1 MENEDLRSMTTEAG
15 DDNQLQDL
23 GDIDINLQL
32 DNSPNTLNDVFQP
45 HQTQVQGPQ
54 HATSFPNINNQSLSQ
69 QRSSDEMTFEEFLI
83 GLGVVRAPSQVP
95 YPQQEAHYHSGVMP
109 DTNNK
114 SVSAY
119 ATGISLAPNGSTIDG
134 MPVMVPWGVSSSE
147 TKPTTRPDAS
157 RTTNARR
164 RCRMLRLKQQI
175 THTLLKFLETLFNFV
190 DFPPKSSS
198 RSSIMAQKST
208 LIRFFLLL
216 LLTLNLVFPPITASS
231 FDHRYSVGDNV
242 PLFANIVG
250 PLNNPSE
257 TYQYYDLPFC
267 RPDPVVPK
275 KETLGE
281 VLNGDRLTNTLYNL
295 NFREDKVDQNLCDKK
310 LKISE
315 LTKFRTAINVD
326 YYFQMYYDDLPLWGF
341 IGKMEDENWTR
352 EGSGPR
358 YYMFKHVQFD
368 AFYNGDQV
376 IEIRA
381 FSDPNHAVDITDNT
395 EIDIKFTYS
404 INWNSTTSEYK
415 NRMNKY
421 SKASLLPTQRQIH
434 WFSFINGVAII
445 VLLMGLLIMLFMR
458 HLKNDLKKY
467 SSGDEEQDKEVGWKY
482 VHGDVFRCPSRM
494 ALFCGILGTGTQLLT
509 IICLLF
515 VLSFFG
521 VLYPY
526 SRGIISTSL
535 VVLFILTAPVA
546 GYSATSFFGQF
557 FETGWEKC
565 VLLSGILYIGPLLI
579 TMLLLN
585 TISMSIGATTAL
597 PFGTIVVII
606 LAYTFI
612 AIPMLAFGGIVGY
625 RFRSKFQ
632 APSATKISPREIPLL
647 TWSRKTPGQMLI
659 SGLLTFSAIVLELHN
674 LHATVWSYKI
684 LTLPSILFI
693 TLVLLVILTSLL
705 SVGLTY
711 IQLAVEDHQWWWRS
725 IWRGGSVAIF
735 MFAYSIYYYSRSNM
749 SGFMQS
755 TFFFCY
761 NFLFCYAFF
770 LMLATVSFCSSWLFV
785 QHIYNAVKS
794 E

>member
-1 MENEDLRSMTTEAG
+1 MG
-15 DDNQLQDL
+15 Q
-23 GDIDINLQL
+23 
-32 DNSPNTLNDVFQP
+32 F
-45 HQTQVQGPQ
+45 
-54 HATSFPNINNQSLSQ
+54 
-69 QRSSDEMTFEEFLI
+69 
-83 GLGVVRAPSQVP
+83 
-95 YPQQEAHYHSGVMP
+95 
-109 DTNNK
+109 
-114 SVSAY
+114 
-119 ATGISLAPNGSTIDG
+119 
-134 MPVMVPWGVSSSE
+134 
-147 TKPTTRPDAS
+147 
-157 RTTNARR
+157 
-164 RCRMLRLKQQI
+164 
-175 THTLLKFLETLFNFV
+175 
-190 DFPPKSSS
+190 
-198 RSSIMAQKST
+198 
-208 LIRFFLLL
+208 RFFLLL
-216 LLTLNLVFPPITASS
+216 LITLNLNFPQITASS

-267 RPDPVVPK
+267 HPDRLIPK

-295 NFREDKVDQNLCDKK
+295 NFREDKVDQLLCYKK
-310 LKISE
+310 LKLDEI
-315 LTKFRTAINVD
+315 TKFITAIHAD

-341 IGKMEDENWTR
+341 IGKTEDNNWAGD
-352 EGSGPR
+352 GSGPA
-358 YYMFKHVQFD
+358 YYLFTHVQFD
-368 AFYNGDQV
+368 AFYNSDQV

-381 FSDPNHAVDITDNT
+381 FSDPNHAVDITDKT
-395 EIDIKFTYS
+395 EIDVKFTYS

-421 SKASLLPTQRQIH
+421 SKASLLSTQRQIH
-434 WFSFINGVAII
+434 WFSFVNSVVIV
-445 VLLMGLLIMLFMR
+445 VLLMGVLILLFMR

-515 VLSFFG
+515 LLAFVG

-526 SRGIISTSL
+526 SRGTISTSL
-535 VVLFILTAPVA
+535 VLFSILTAPIA
-546 GYSATSFFGQF
+546 GYNASSFFGQF

-565 VLLSGILYIGPLLI
+565 VLLSGILYTGPLFI
-579 TMLLLN
+579 TMFLLN
-585 TISMSIGATTAL
+585 TISVSIGATTAL

-612 AIPMLAFGGIVGY
+612 AIPLLAFGGIMGY

-632 APSATKISPREIPLL
+632 APSATKISPREIPSL

-659 SGLLTFSAIVLELHN
+659 AGLLPFSAIVLELHS
-674 LHATVWSYKI
+674 LYATVWSYKI
-684 LTLPSILFI
+684 LTLPSILFM
-693 TLVLLVILTSLL
+693 TFVLLVVLTSLL

-735 MFAYSIYYYSRSNM
+735 MFGYCIYYYSRSNM

-761 NFLFCYAFF
+761 NFLFCYALF
-770 LMLATVSFCSSWLFV
+770 LMLATISFRSSWLFV

>member
-1 MENEDLRSMTTEAG
+1 MD
-15 DDNQLQDL
+15 
-23 GDIDINLQL
+23 
-32 DNSPNTLNDVFQP
+32 
-45 HQTQVQGPQ
+45 
-54 HATSFPNINNQSLSQ
+54 
-69 QRSSDEMTFEEFLI
+69 
-83 GLGVVRAPSQVP
+83 QVP
-95 YPQQEAHYHSGVMP
+95 
-109 DTNNK
+109 
-114 SVSAY
+114 
-119 ATGISLAPNGSTIDG
+119 
-134 MPVMVPWGVSSSE
+134 
-147 TKPTTRPDAS
+147 
-157 RTTNARR
+157 
-164 RCRMLRLKQQI
+164 
-175 THTLLKFLETLFNFV
+175 
-190 DFPPKSSS
+190 
-198 RSSIMAQKST
+198 
-208 LIRFFLLL
+208 FFLLIL
-216 LLTLNLVFPPITASS
+216 ITLNLVSTPIIASS

-267 RPDPVVPK
+267 HPDQVIPK

-295 NFREDKVDQNLCDKK
+295 NFRKDKANRLLCDKK
-310 LKISE
+310 LKLDEI
-315 LTKFRTAINVD
+315 TKFKTAINAD

-341 IGKMEDENWTR
+341 IGRMEDNSWAGD
-352 EGSGPR
+352 GSGPT
-358 YYMFKHVQFD
+358 YYLFKHVQFD
-368 AFYNGDQV
+368 ALYNGDQV

-381 FSDPNHAVDITDNT
+381 FSDPNHAVDITDKT
-395 EIDIKFTYS
+395 EIDVTFSYS

-434 WFSFINGVAII
+434 WFSFVNSVVILM
-445 VLLMGLLIMLFMR
+445 LLMGLLTLLFMR
-458 HLKNDLKKY
+458 HLKNDIKKY

-494 ALFCGILGTGTQLLT
+494 ALFCGILGTGTQLMT
-509 IICLLF
+509 MICLLF
-515 VLSFFG
+515 MLAFFG

-526 SRGIISTSL
+526 SRGTISTSL
-535 VVLFILTAPVA
+535 MVFFILTAPVA
-546 GYSATSFFGQF
+546 GYGASSFYSQF

-565 VLLSGILYIGPLLI
+565 VLLAGVLYTGPLFI
-579 TMLLLN
+579 TMFLLN
-585 TISMSIGATTAL
+585 TISISIGATTAL

-612 AIPMLAFGGIVGY
+612 AIPLLAFGGIMGH

-647 TWSRKTPGQMLI
+647 SWSRKTPGQMLI
-659 SGLLTFSAIVLELHN
+659 SGLLPFSAIVLELHN
-674 LHATVWSYKI
+674 FYATVWSYKI
-684 LTLPSILFI
+684 LTLPSILFM
-693 TLVLLVILTSLL
+693 TFVLLVILTSLL

-735 MFAYSIYYYSRSNM
+735 MFGYCIYYYSRSNM

-770 LMLATVSFCSSWLFV
+770 LMLATISFRSSWIFV